1 MNKQDLFFIYFDTER
16 MQGVFK
22 LCRIEEQFLSHSFN
36 LIYTTFEKTF
46 KSLKE
51 AQAEFYK
58 FSFIVGSSQQM
69 FFKIIKGT
77 KQDHEKILKD
87 LEIKQEGL
95 ICMR

>member
-1 MNKQDLFFIYFDTER
+1 MQDLFFIYFNTER
-16 MQGVFK
+16 TQGFFK
-22 LCRIEEQFLSHSFN
+22 PCKIEEQFLSHSFN
-36 LIYTTFEKTF
+36 VIYTTFEKTF

-58 FSFIVGSSQQM
+58 FSFIVGGSQSP

-87 LEIKQEGL
+87 LEIKQGGL
-95 ICMR
+95 I